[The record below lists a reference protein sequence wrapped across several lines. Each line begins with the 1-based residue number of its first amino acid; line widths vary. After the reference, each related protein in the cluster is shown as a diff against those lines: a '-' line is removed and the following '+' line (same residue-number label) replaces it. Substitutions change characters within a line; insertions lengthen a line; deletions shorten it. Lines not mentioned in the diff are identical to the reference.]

1 MKLEE
6 ILELEKYIKKVILD
20 NTNKKEY
27 YTTDDFINLFK
38 NDKVNNYTYFKQ
50 SINNVLSKL
59 YKEDS
64 VYRIKKGVY
73 SFSDEF
79 LKLRISIENKLN
91 KKFVFNDIYHNYLVE
106 KTTAIPNLNDT
117 YISKSLLKG
126 YSKQTIDI
134 FFNLYKGVKKINF
147 EIDNKNERLLFELFL
162 YFVLLDS
169 LKIKNKYDYF
179 VKDKNLYLFF
189 TEKYKQSNIQLKDL
203 FSINNKLYKFLK
215 NKKKVNNYFQL
226 ILTTLKRIE
235 LNE

>member
-1 MKLEE
+1 M
-6 ILELEKYIKKVILD
+6 
-20 NTNKKEY
+20 
-27 YTTDDFINLFK
+27 
-38 NDKVNNYTYFKQ
+38 
-50 SINNVLSKL
+50 
-59 YKEDS
+59 
-64 VYRIKKGVY
+64 
-73 SFSDEF
+73 
-79 LKLRISIENKLN
+79 
-91 KKFVFNDIYHNYLVE
+91 
-106 KTTAIPNLNDT
+106 
-117 YISKSLLKG
+117 LKG
-126 YSKQTIDI
+126 YSKQTIDL
-134 FFNLYKGVKKINF
+134 FFNLYKCVKKINF

-189 TEKYKQSNIQLKDL
+189 TEKYKKSNIQLKDL